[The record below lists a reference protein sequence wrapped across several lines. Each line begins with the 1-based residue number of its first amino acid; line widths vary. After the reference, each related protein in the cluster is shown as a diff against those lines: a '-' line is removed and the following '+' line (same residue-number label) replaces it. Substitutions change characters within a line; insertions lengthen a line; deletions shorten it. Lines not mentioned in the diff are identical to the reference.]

1 MDTKWLENV
10 PGLKDFIVSV
20 VRDEMRKSGGG
31 TQPQD
36 IPTEE
41 PARACNVSAD
51 FKPKTMLIGNQVWMQ
66 ENLAVSDGG
75 EGITYNPD
83 NGQYY
88 YTWDAAMRIA
98 KSIPGWHLP
107 TAEEWNA
114 AAAACGA
121 TVADDDYKD
130 NPYMRDYEGTE
141 KLYDTLRVLPVG
153 YYRVGSFNDVGSY
166 AYFWSATEGYSGYAY
181 DRYFVTSA
189 AMGQL
194 THRKD
199 YGYSVRLVKDT
210 DAVAVPTTESI
221 NVMDPATL
229 KQLHDTALSDM
240 AKEAENLDYEAAHS
254 NADNILSGLLRKLG
268 FGDVIDVYDK
278 IQKW

>member
-31 TQPQD
+31 AQPQD

-41 PARACNVSAD
+41 YPDACNVSTE

-75 EGITYNPD
+75 AGIYYNEK

-88 YTWDAAMRIA
+88 YTWDAAMRVA

-114 AAAACGA
+114 AAEACGA
-121 TVADDDYKD
+121 TVVDNGYKD
-130 NPYMRDYEGTE
+130 DPYMRDYGGTE

-153 YYRVGSFNDVGSY
+153 YYYDGSFSNVCSF
-166 AYFWSATEGYSGYAY
+166 AYFWSATEGDSRYAY
-181 DRYFVTSA
+181 RRCFGTSDSLFQY
-189 AMGQL
+189 MYYKGC
-194 THRKD
+194 
-199 YGYSVRLVKDT
+199 GFSVRLVKD
-210 DAVAVPTTESI
+210 
-221 NVMDPATL
+221 
-229 KQLHDTALSDM
+229 
-240 AKEAENLDYEAAHS
+240 
-254 NADNILSGLLRKLG
+254 
-268 FGDVIDVYDK
+268 
-278 IQKW
+278 